1 MPTDTWPFTCPAR
14 CCDPLTDFQIT
25 LLVSMLGQVPGTMC
39 KCAHRIWIASPC
51 HWHVTDSH
59 QCPGLHLQEPLLIP
73 DAAQPPP
80 TAPQGANARRPPS
93 APVRRPAL
101 PQSIGSMP
109 FLARSVRLFP
119 HMFSPHSL
127 ASPPMDGAHLA
138 SPSDEDY
145 ASSVHQQQRWPGT
158 TPSQHPGGVL
168 RAPIQ
173 GNAMT
178 TSVQSQLEQQGS
190 NASTVESPNE

>member
-1 MPTDTWPFTCPAR
+1 M
-14 CCDPLTDFQIT
+14 
-25 LLVSMLGQVPGTMC
+25 
-39 KCAHRIWIASPC
+39 
-51 HWHVTDSH
+51 
-59 QCPGLHLQEPLLIP
+59 IP

-145 ASSVHQQQRWPGT
+145 ASSVHQRQRWPGT

-168 RAPIQ
+168 RAPSQ

-178 TSVQSQLEQQGS
+178 TSVQSQLEEQGS